1 MKFDI
6 KNRRTNKV
14 QFTAEIDCEAKSISL
29 KIGLAVKWAI
39 KAGADLAGAN
49 LAGAYL
55 VRANLAGANLAGANL
70 AGANLAGAYLV
81 RANLAGANLAGASL
95 AGAYL
100 VRANLVGANLVRANL
115 VRANLDGANLDGA
128 NLPVADIPIIPN
140 IDAAILAEIE
150 KGGKLDMG
158 SWHGPQDHWCGTT
171 HCRAGWAVHIA
182 GEKGKALQDR
192 VGPQLAGTLI
202 YQASRPGKPVPWF
215 FMSTEDAIADIRACA
230 AEQQARTS

>member
-39 KAGADLAGAN
+39 KAGAD
-49 LAGAYL
+49 
-55 VRANLAGANLAGANL
+55 L

-171 HCRAGWAVHIA
+171 HCRAGWAVHVVWEHEDPA
-182 GEKGKALQDR
+182 VASER
-192 VGPQLAGTLI
+192 VL
-202 YQASRPGKPVPWF
+202 SR
-215 FMSTEDAIADIRACA
+215 EA
-230 AEQQARTS
+230 AA

>member
-49 LAGAYL
+49 
-55 VRANLAGANLAGANL
+55 
-70 AGANLAGAYLV
+70 
-81 RANLAGANLAGASL
+81 L

-202 YQASRPGKPVPWF
+202 YQASRPGKPAPWF